1 MKIDYYEKVFLILGV
16 VMLLSGLTAILVSV
30 VGAGVMVPE
39 PAGRVAPADVRT
51 TAPFDA
57 PGLREISPGK
67 YEAVIVAQTWLFT
80 PNEIRVPAG
89 SEVTFTVA
97 STDVVHGFLIENT
110 QINAMIIPGQI
121 TEVTQTFDEPGEYLL
136 ICHEYC
142 GIGHHDMWGRVIVE

>member
-1 MKIDYYEKVFLILGV
+1 MKIEYYEKVFLTLGV
-16 VMLLSGLTAILVSV
+16 VMLLSGLAAILVSV

-51 TAPFDA
+51 TAPFDT

-67 YEAVIVAQTWLFT
+67 YEAVVVAQTWLFT
-80 PNEIRVPAG
+80 PNEFRIPAG
-89 SEVTFTVA
+89 SEVTFRVA
-97 STDVVHGFLIENT
+97 STDVIHGFLIENT

-121 TEVTQTFDEPGEYLL
+121 TEVTQTFDDPGEYLL

-142 GIGHHDMWGRVIVE
+142 GIGHHTMWGRVIVE

>member
-1 MKIDYYEKVFLILGV
+1 MKIEYYEKVFLILGI
-16 VMLLSGLTAILVSV
+16 VMLLSGLTAILISV

-39 PAGRVAPADVRT
+39 PAGRIAPEDVST

-67 YEAVIVAQTWLFT
+67 YEAVIVAQIWSFT
-80 PNEIRVPAG
+80 PDEIRVPAG
-89 SEVTFTVA
+89 SEVTFRVA
-97 STDVVHGFLIENT
+97 STDVIHGFFIENT

-121 TEVTQTFDEPGEYLL
+121 TEVTQEFSEPGEYLL

-142 GIGHHDMWGRVIVE
+142 GIGHHNMWGRVIVE

>member
-1 MKIDYYEKVFLILGV
+1 MKIEYYEKVFLILGV

-39 PAGRVAPADVRT
+39 PAGRVAPGDVRT

-89 SEVTFTVA
+89 SEVTFRVA
-97 STDVVHGFLIENT
+97 STDVIHGFLIENT

>member
-1 MKIDYYEKVFLILGV
+1 MKIEYYEKVFLILGV
-16 VMLLSGLTAILVSV
+16 VMMLSGLTAILVSV

-89 SEVTFTVA
+89 SEVTFRVA
-97 STDVVHGFLIENT
+97 STDVIHGFLIENT

-121 TEVTQTFDEPGEYLL
+121 TEVSQTFDEPGEYLL

-142 GIGHHDMWGRVIVE
+142 GIGHHNMWGRVIVE